1 MQSVSSGEGTAYP
14 SGAPVFTP
22 VFSGVRVTRS
32 FDLYEC
38 FVDRCLV
45 VCTFSLCHCADC
57 ILILITPLVSSNSS
71 SYKQPARFS
80 PLSGCGR
87 YDVM

>member
-1 MQSVSSGEGTAYP
+1 MSSGEGTDYP
-14 SGAPVFTP
+14 SGADEFIP
-22 VFSGVRVTRS
+22 VFSGVRATRS

-38 FVDRCLV
+38 FVDRCLS
-45 VCTFSLCHCADC
+45 VCTFSFCHCADC

-71 SYKQPARFS
+71 SYKQPDQFS

-87 YDVM
+87 YDDM